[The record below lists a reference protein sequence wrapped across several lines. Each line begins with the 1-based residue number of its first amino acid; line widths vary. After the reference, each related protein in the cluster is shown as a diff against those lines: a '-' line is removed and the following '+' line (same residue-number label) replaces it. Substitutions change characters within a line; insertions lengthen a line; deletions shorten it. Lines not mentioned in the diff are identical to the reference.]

1 MSPVVFGGLIPGA
14 LIAAT
19 CETLGA
25 TVPLVGHLQ
34 GVFTRMW
41 LGECSSRS
49 CGVVGFRAKAY
60 IHYLGS
66 NHLRMVTEPIYNKY
80 FAIRR

>member
-34 GVFTRMW
+34 GGVHQD
-41 LGECSSRS
+41 
-49 CGVVGFRAKAY
+49 VVG
-60 IHYLGS
+60 
-66 NHLRMVTEPIYNKY
+66 RMFFQKLWLVS
-80 FAIRR
+80 

>member
-34 GVFTRMW
+34 GMFTRMW
-41 LGECSSRS
+41 LGKCSSRS
-49 CGVVGFRAKAY
+49 CGGIQSPENGF
-60 IHYLGS
+60 
-66 NHLRMVTEPIYNKY
+66 MEPKY
-80 FAIRR
+80 FAFRR

>member
-25 TVPLVGHLQ
+25 TVTLVGHLQ
-34 GVFTRMW
+34 GVFTRMR

-49 CGVVGFRAKAY
+49 CGGFHSKS
-60 IHYLGS
+60 IHTLGIQS
-66 NHLRMVTEPIYNKY
+66 PSENGFMEPKY
-80 FAIRR
+80 FAFRR